1 LTITKEEVLA
11 HLNKELN
18 RSVTE
23 GQLEE
28 YLLEALKDLSM
39 QDEFLWIET
48 TVPTIIGRPYYSEPL
63 DYKRL
68 LSVRIDDNAPLGK
81 ITWREYQVLIR
92 DETSDDRDEPNRFT
106 QHGGFWYPYPTPDAI
121 YTATLFYNAF
131 VLEIETI
138 DEAEVKA
145 VDNITFK
152 DIYRDAIYAKT
163 KASYC
168 RGINWTDK
176 AMEFQME
183 YERIILPPLKK
194 LVKREPKF
202 TRYTDL

>member
-18 RSVTE
+18 RSATE
-23 GQLEE
+23 GQIEE
-28 YLLEALKDLSM
+28 YLLAALKDLSM
-39 QDEFLWIET
+39 QDEFLWIESE
-48 TVPTIIGRPYYSEPL
+48 VDTIIGRVYYSEPL

-68 LSVRIDDNAPLGK
+68 LSIRIDTGAPLGK
-81 ITWREYQVLIR
+81 ITWREYQGLVR
-92 DETSDDRDEPNRFT
+92 DETVAARAEPSRFT

-131 VLEIETI
+131 ILETEGGT
-138 DEAEVKA
+138 KA
-145 VDNITFK
+145 VDDIKFK

-163 KASYC
+163 KALYC
-168 RGINWTDK
+168 RGLNWTDK
-176 AMEFQME
+176 DMEFQME
-183 YERIILPPLKK
+183 YEKIILPPLKK
-194 LVKREPKF
+194 LVKRESKF